1 MSKKINKLLIL
12 EILLFSFLCGCGSD
26 NVVGGKD
33 DVKILLS
40 VNQMDTFRQT
50 LVDAALIRVEEEG
63 ATLDVFD
70 AGGVIET
77 QVAHM
82 KKAAKEDYDIIICSP
97 VSTDTV
103 VELKANAEGLPIVFF
118 NNCPSDKQLKDC
130 FYVYAGSDEQ
140 VAGEYQAEYVLEK
153 FKTKNELNVVII
165 GGSKGHSATVGRTN
179 GIKKV
184 LSQSGKTIHYVFED
198 YADWDTGKAYDIF
211 SVFLKTGVKADCI
224 LCNNDAMALGV
235 IQCMEE
241 QGIRTNEMMVLGVD
255 ATVDGCN
262 SIKEGK
268 MAFTVYQSGSGQG
281 NAAVEMALRIVRE
294 NEPEKMEGIT
304 ENGKY
309 IWVPFEKVDS
319 SNVGNY
325 GK

>member
-1 MSKKINKLLIL
+1 MSKKISKLLIL
-12 EILLFSFLCGCGSD
+12 GILFFSFLCGCSSD
-26 NVVGGKD
+26 NAAGRKD
-33 DVKILLS
+33 NIKILLS

-50 LVDAALIRVEEEG
+50 LVDAALIRVKEEG

-70 AGGVIET
+70 AGGVIEN

-82 KKAAKEDYDIIICSP
+82 KKAAKEGYDIIICSP

-103 VELKANAEGLPIVFF
+103 VELKASAGGLPIVFF
-118 NNCPSDKQLKDC
+118 NSCPSDKQLKDC

-153 FKTKNELNVVII
+153 FKTKNEINVVII

-184 LSQSGKTIHYVFED
+184 LSQSGKRINYVFED
-198 YADWDTGKAYDIF
+198 YADWDTGKAHDIF
-211 SVFLKTGVKADCI
+211 SVFLKTGVNADCV

-235 IQCMEE
+235 IQCMDEK
-241 QGIRTNEMMVLGVD
+241 GISTKDMMVLGVD

-294 NEPEKMEGIT
+294 DAPEQMEGIT

-309 IWVPFEKVDS
+309 VWVPFEKVDS

>member
-1 MSKKINKLLIL
+1 MPKKISKLFLLGIL
-12 EILLFSFLCGCGSD
+12 VLSFLCACGS
-26 NVVGGKD
+26 NGATGGKD
-33 DVKILLS
+33 KVKILLS

-50 LVDAALIRVEEEG
+50 LVDAALIRVKEEG
-63 ATLDVFD
+63 GTLDVFD
-70 AGGVIET
+70 AGGVIEN
-77 QVAHM
+77 QMAHM
-82 KKAAKEDYDIIICSP
+82 KKAAQEGYDIIICSP

-103 VELKANAEGLPIVFF
+103 VELKASAEGLPIVFF
-118 NNCPSDKQLKDC
+118 NSCPSDKQLKDC

-140 VAGEYQAEYVLEK
+140 VAGEYQAEYILEQ
-153 FKTKNELNVVII
+153 FKAKNEINVVII

-179 GIKKV
+179 GIKRV
-184 LSQSGKTIHYVFED
+184 LAKSGKTINYVFED

-211 SVFLKTGVKADCI
+211 SVFLKTGVKADCV

-241 QGIRTNEMMVLGVD
+241 NGINAGDMMVLGVD

-268 MAFTVYQSGSGQG
+268 MAFTVYQSGKGQG
-281 NAAVEMALRIVRE
+281 NAAVEMALRIVRGDA
-294 NEPEKMEGIT
+294 PEQMEGIT

-309 IWVPFEKVDS
+309 VWVPFEKVDR

>member
-1 MSKKINKLLIL
+1 MAKKMSKLLIL
-12 EILLFSFLCGCGSD
+12 EILLFSFVCGCASSS
-26 NVVGGKD
+26 VAGGKD

-50 LVDAALIRVEEEG
+50 LVDAALIRVKEEG

-70 AGGVIET
+70 AGGVIEN

-82 KKAAKEDYDIIICSP
+82 KKAAKEGYDIIICSP

-103 VELKANAEGLPIVFF
+103 VELKASAEGLPIVFF
-118 NNCPSDKQLKDC
+118 NSCPSDKQLKDC

-184 LSQSGKTIHYVFED
+184 LSQSGKTINYVFED

-211 SVFLKTGVKADCI
+211 SVFLKTGVKADCV

-241 QGIRTNEMMVLGVD
+241 KGISTKDMMVLGVD
-255 ATVDGCN
+255 ATADGCN

-281 NAAVEMALRIVRE
+281 NAAVEMALRIVRGDA
-294 NEPEKMEGIT
+294 PEKMEGIT

-309 IWVPFEKVDS
+309 VWVPFEKVDS

>member
-1 MSKKINKLLIL
+1 MAKKMSKLLIL
-12 EILLFSFLCGCGSD
+12 EILLFSFVCGCGSSS
-26 NVVGGKD
+26 VAGGKD

-50 LVDAALIRVEEEG
+50 LVDAALIRVKEEG

-70 AGGVIET
+70 AGGVIEN

-82 KKAAKEDYDIIICSP
+82 KKAAKEGYDIIICSP

-103 VELKANAEGLPIVFF
+103 VELKSSAEGLPIVFF
-118 NNCPSDKQLKDC
+118 NSCPSDKQLKDC

-153 FKTKNELNVVII
+153 FKTKNEINVVII

-184 LSQSGKTIHYVFED
+184 LSQSGKTINYVFED

-211 SVFLKTGVKADCI
+211 SVFLKTGVKADCV

-235 IQCMEE
+235 IQCMDEK
-241 QGIRTNEMMVLGVD
+241 GISTNDMMVLGVD

-281 NAAVEMALRIVRE
+281 NAAVEMALRIVRGDA
-294 NEPEKMEGIT
+294 PDKMEGIT

-309 IWVPFEKVDS
+309 VWVPFEKVDS

>member
-1 MSKKINKLLIL
+1 MSKKISKFFIL
-12 EILLFSFLCGCGSD
+12 GILLLSFLCGCGSGSTA
-26 NVVGGKD
+26 GGKD
-33 DVKILLS
+33 NVKILLS

-50 LVDAALIRVEEEG
+50 LVDAALIRVKEEG
-63 ATLDVFD
+63 GTLDVFD
-70 AGGVIET
+70 AGGVIEN
-77 QVAHM
+77 QMEHM
-82 KKAAKEDYDIIICSP
+82 KKAAKEGYDIIICSP

-103 VELKANAEGLPIVFF
+103 VELKASAEGLPIVFF
-118 NNCPSDKQLKDC
+118 NSCPSDKQLKDC

-153 FKTKNELNVVII
+153 FKNQKEINVVII

-184 LSQSGKTIHYVFED
+184 LAQSGKTINYVFED

-211 SVFLKTGVKADCI
+211 SVFLKTGVKADCV

-235 IQCMEE
+235 IQCMQEK
-241 QGIRTNEMMVLGVD
+241 GISASDMMVLGVD
-255 ATVDGCN
+255 ATLDGCN
-262 SIKEGK
+262 SIKEGT
-268 MAFTVYQSGSGQG
+268 MAFTVYQSGKGQG
-281 NAAVEMALRIVRE
+281 NAAVEMALRIIRGDA
-294 NEPEKMEGIT
+294 PEQMEGIT

-309 IWVPFEKVDS
+309 VWVPFEKVDS

-325 GK
+325 MK

>member
-1 MSKKINKLLIL
+1 MSKKISKFIIFG
-12 EILLFSFLCGCGSD
+12 ILLFSFVCGCGTGS
-26 NVVGGKD
+26 VVGVKND
-33 DVKILLS
+33 IKILMS
-40 VNQMDTFRQT
+40 VNEMDTFRQT
-50 LVDAALIRVEEEG
+50 LVDAALMKAEEQG

-70 AGGVIET
+70 AGGVIEN
-77 QVAHM
+77 QVEHM
-82 KKAAKEDYDIIICSP
+82 KKAVKEGYDIVVCSP
-97 VSTDTV
+97 VSADTV
-103 VELKANAEGLPIVFF
+103 VELKASAGGLPIVFF
-118 NNCPSDKQLKDC
+118 NNCPDDKQLKDC

-140 VAGEYQAEYVLEK
+140 VAGEYQAEYILEK
-153 FKTKNELNVVII
+153 FRTKSEINIVII

-184 LSQSGKTIHYVFED
+184 LSQSGKTINYVFED
-198 YADWDTGKAYDIF
+198 YADWDTGKAYDLF
-211 SVFLKTGVKADCI
+211 SVFLKTGVKADCV

-235 IQCMEE
+235 IQYMEE
-241 QGIRTNEMMVLGVD
+241 QGISPNEMMVLGVD

-281 NAAVEMALRIVRE
+281 NAAVEMALRIVRGDA
-294 NEPEKMEGIT
+294 PEEMEGIT

-309 IWVPFEKVDS
+309 VWVPFEKVDS
-319 SNVGNY
+319 SNVENY

>member
-1 MSKKINKLLIL
+1 MSKKISKFIIVS
-12 EILLFSFLCGCGSD
+12 ILLFSFLCGCGSSSA
-26 NVVGGKD
+26 VGGKD
-33 DVKILLS
+33 NVKILLS
-40 VNQMDTFRQT
+40 LNQMDTFRQT
-50 LVDAALIRVEEEG
+50 LVDAALIKAKEEG

-70 AGGVIET
+70 ADGMIEN

-82 KKAAKEDYDIIICSP
+82 KKAVEEGYDIILCAP

-103 VELKANAEGLPIVFF
+103 VELKASAKGLPIVFF
-118 NNCPSDKQLKDC
+118 NSCPSDKQLKEY
-130 FYVYAGSDEQ
+130 FYVYAGSDEE
-140 VAGEYQAEYVLEK
+140 VAGEYQAEYILEK
-153 FKTKNELNVVII
+153 FKTKTEINIVII
-165 GGSKGHSATVGRTN
+165 GGSKGHSATTGRTN
-179 GIKKV
+179 GIKKA
-184 LSQSGKTIHYVFED
+184 LSQSGKTINYVFED
-198 YADWDTGKAYDIF
+198 YADWDTKKAYDLF
-211 SVFLKTGVKADCI
+211 SIFLKTGVKADCV
-224 LCNNDAMALGV
+224 LCNNDSMALGV

-241 QGIRTNEMMVLGVD
+241 QGISPNDMPVLGVD

-281 NAAVEMALRIVRE
+281 NAAVEMALRIVRGDA
-294 NEPEKMEGIT
+294 PEEMEGIT

-309 IWVPFEKVDS
+309 VWVPFEKVDS

>member
-1 MSKKINKLLIL
+1 MSKFLLVG
-12 EILLFSFLCGCGSD
+12 ILLVSFLCGCGSGS
-26 NVVGGKD
+26 VAGGKEN
-33 DVKILLS
+33 VKILLS

-50 LVDAALIRVEEEG
+50 LVDAALIRVEKEG

-70 AGGVIET
+70 AGGVIEN

-82 KKAAKEDYDIIICSP
+82 KKAAKEGYDIIICSP

-103 VELKANAEGLPIVFF
+103 VELKASAEGLPIVFF
-118 NNCPSDKQLKDC
+118 NSCPSDKQLKNC

-153 FKTKNELNVVII
+153 FRTKDEINVVII

-184 LSQSGKTIHYVFED
+184 LSQSGKTINYVFED

-211 SVFLKTGVKADCI
+211 SVFLKTGVKADCV

-241 QGIRTNEMMVLGVD
+241 KGISPEDMMVLGVD
-255 ATVDGCN
+255 ATADGCN

-281 NAAVEMALRIVRE
+281 NAAVEMALRIVRGDT
-294 NEPEKMEGIT
+294 PEKMEGIT

-309 IWVPFEKVDS
+309 VWVPFEKVDS

>member
-1 MSKKINKLLIL
+1 MSKRLIVG
-12 EILLFSFLCGCGSD
+12 ILLLSFLCGCASNNGA
-26 NVVGGKD
+26 GGKEN
-33 DVKILLS
+33 VKILLS

-50 LVDAALIRVEEEG
+50 LVDAALIKAKEEG
-63 ATLDVFD
+63 ATLDVLD
-70 AGGVIET
+70 AGGVIEN
-77 QVAHM
+77 QVDHM
-82 KKAAKEDYDIIICSP
+82 KKAAKEGYDIIICSP

-103 VELKANAEGLPIVFF
+103 VELKASADGLPIVFF
-118 NNCPSDKQLKDC
+118 NSCPSDKQLKDC

-140 VAGEYQAEYVLEK
+140 VAGEYQAEYVLEN
-153 FKTKNELNVVII
+153 FKTKNEISVVII

-184 LSQSGKTIHYVFED
+184 LSQSGKTINYVFED

-211 SVFLKTGVKADCI
+211 SIFLKTGVKADCV

-241 QGIRTNEMMVLGVD
+241 KGISTNDMMVLGVD
-255 ATVDGCN
+255 ATVDGCD

-281 NAAVEMALRIVRE
+281 NAAVEMALRIVRGDA
-294 NEPEKMEGIT
+294 PEQMEGIT

-309 IWVPFEKVDS
+309 VWVPFEKVDS
-319 SNVGNY
+319 NNVGNY

>member
-1 MSKKINKLLIL
+1 MLG
-12 EILLFSFLCGCGSD
+12 ILLFSFLCGCDS
-26 NVVGGKD
+26 NRAVGGKD

-50 LVDAALIRVEEEG
+50 LVDATLLRAEEEG

-70 AGGVIET
+70 AGGVIEN
-77 QVAHM
+77 QAAHM
-82 KKAAKEDYDIIICSP
+82 KKAAQEGYDIIICSP
-97 VSTDTV
+97 VSADTV
-103 VELKANAEGLPIVFF
+103 VELKASAGGLPIVFF

-140 VAGEYQAEYVLEK
+140 VAGEYQAEYILEK
-153 FKTKNELNVVII
+153 FKTKNEINVVII

-184 LSQSGKTIHYVFED
+184 LSQSGKTINYVFED

-211 SVFLKTGVKADCI
+211 SIFLKTGVKADCV

-241 QGIRTNEMMVLGVD
+241 KGLSTNEMMVLGVD

-268 MAFTVYQSGSGQG
+268 MAFTVYQSGPGQG
-281 NAAVEMALRIVRE
+281 NAAVEMALRIVRGDA
-294 NEPEKMEGIT
+294 PEQMEGIT

-309 IWVPFEKVDS
+309 VWVPFEKVDS

>member
-1 MSKKINKLLIL
+1 MSKKISKFIMVG
-12 EILLFSFLCGCGSD
+12 ILLFSFLCGCGSSS
-26 NVVGGKD
+26 VVGGKD
-33 DVKILLS
+33 NVKILLS

-50 LVDAALIRVEEEG
+50 LVDAALIRVKEEG
-63 ATLDVFD
+63 GTLDVFD
-70 AGGVIET
+70 AGGVIEN
-77 QVAHM
+77 QVEHM
-82 KKAAKEDYDIIICSP
+82 KKAAREGYDIIICSP

-103 VELKANAEGLPIVFF
+103 VELKASANGLPIVFF
-118 NNCPSDKQLKDC
+118 NSCPSDKQLKEC

-140 VAGEYQAEYVLEK
+140 VAGEFQAEYILEK
-153 FKTKNELNVVII
+153 FKTKSEINVVII

-184 LSQSGKTIHYVFED
+184 LSQSGKIINYVFED

-224 LCNNDAMALGV
+224 LCNNDSMALGV

-241 QGIRTNEMMVLGVD
+241 KGISPNDMIVLGVD

-268 MAFTVYQSGSGQG
+268 MAFTVYQSGKGQG
-281 NAAVEMALRIVRE
+281 NAAIEMALRIVRGDK
-294 NEPEKMEGIT
+294 PEEMEGIT

-309 IWVPFEKVDS
+309 VWVPFEKVDS

>member
-1 MSKKINKLLIL
+1 MSKKMSKLLIL
-12 EILLFSFLCGCGSD
+12 GILLFSFLYGCGSE
-26 NVVGGKD
+26 NVVGGKG

-40 VNQMDTFRQT
+40 VNQIDTFRQT
-50 LVDAALIRVEEEG
+50 LVDAALIKAKEEG

-70 AGGVIET
+70 ADGVIEN

-82 KKAAKEDYDIIICSP
+82 KKAVKEGYDVIICSP
-97 VSTDTV
+97 VSAETV
-103 VELKANAEGLPIVFF
+103 VELKASAEGLPIVFF

-140 VAGEYQAEYVLEK
+140 VAGEYQAEYVLEE
-153 FKTKNELNVVII
+153 FKTKNEINVVII

-179 GIKKV
+179 GVKKV
-184 LSQSGKTIHYVFED
+184 LSQSGKTINYVFED

-211 SVFLKTGVKADCI
+211 SLFLKTGVKADCV

-241 QGIRTNEMMVLGVD
+241 NGIHTNDIVVLGVD

-281 NAAVEMALRIVRE
+281 NAAVEMALRIVRGDA
-294 NEPEKMEGIT
+294 PEKMEGIT

-309 IWVPFEKVDS
+309 VWVPFEKVDS
-319 SNVGNY
+319 SNVRNY

>member
-1 MSKKINKLLIL
+1 MSKKISKLLIL
-12 EILLFSFLCGCGSD
+12 GILLFSFLCGCGSGSAA
-26 NVVGGKD
+26 GGKE

-50 LVDAALIRVEEEG
+50 LVDAALIRVKEEG
-63 ATLDVFD
+63 AALDVFD
-70 AGGVIET
+70 AGGVIEN

-82 KKAAKEDYDIIICSP
+82 KKAAKEGYDIIICSP

-103 VELKANAEGLPIVFF
+103 VELKASAEGLPIVFF
-118 NNCPSDKQLKDC
+118 NSCPSDKQLKDC

-140 VAGEYQAEYVLEK
+140 VAGEYQAEYVLDK
-153 FKTKNELNVVII
+153 FKTKNEINVVII

-184 LSQSGKTIHYVFED
+184 LSQSGKTINYVFED

-211 SVFLKTGVKADCI
+211 SIFLKTGVKADCV

-241 QGIRTNEMMVLGVD
+241 KGISANDMMVLGVD

-268 MAFTVYQSGSGQG
+268 MEFTVYQSGSGQG
-281 NAAVEMALRIVRE
+281 NAAVEMALRIVRGDS
-294 NEPEKMEGIT
+294 PEQMEGIT

-309 IWVPFEKVDS
+309 VWVPFEKVDS

>member
-1 MSKKINKLLIL
+1 MKISKLLIL
-12 EILLFSFLCGCGSD
+12 GILLSSFFCGCGSD
-26 NVVGGKD
+26 GAAGGKD

-50 LVDAALIRVEEEG
+50 LVDAALIKAKEEG
-63 ATLDVFD
+63 ATLDVLG
-70 AGGVIET
+70 AGGVIEN

-82 KKAAKEDYDIIICSP
+82 KKAAQEGYDIIICSP

-103 VELKANAEGLPIVFF
+103 VELKASAEGLPIVFF
-118 NNCPSDKQLKDC
+118 NSCPSDKQLKDC

-140 VAGEYQAEYVLEK
+140 VAGEYQAEYVLEN
-153 FKTKNELNVVII
+153 FKTKNEINVVII

-184 LSQSGKTIHYVFED
+184 LSQSGKTINYVFED

-241 QGIRTNEMMVLGVD
+241 KGLSTKDMMVLGVD
-255 ATVDGCN
+255 ATTDGCN

-281 NAAVEMALRIVRE
+281 NAAVEMALRIVRGDA
-294 NEPEKMEGIT
+294 PKTMEGIT

-309 IWVPFEKVDS
+309 VWVPFEKVDS

>member
-1 MSKKINKLLIL
+1 MSKKMGKILIFG
-12 EILLFSFLCGCGSD
+12 ILMVSFLCGCGSSS
-26 NVVGGKD
+26 VAGRKE

-50 LVDAALIRVEEEG
+50 LVDAALLKAKEEG
-63 ATLDVFD
+63 AILDVFD
-70 AGGVIET
+70 AEGVIEN

-82 KKAAKEDYDIIICSP
+82 KKAAKEGYDIIICSP

-103 VELKANAEGLPIVFF
+103 VELKASAEGLPIVFF
-118 NNCPSDKQLKDC
+118 NSCPSDKQLKDC

-140 VAGEYQAEYVLEK
+140 VAGEYQAEYVLEQ
-153 FKTKNELNVVII
+153 FKTKNEINVVII
-165 GGSKGHSATVGRTN
+165 GGSKGHSAMVGRTN

-184 LSQSGKTIHYVFED
+184 LSQSGKTINYVFED

-211 SVFLKTGVKADCI
+211 SVFLKTGVKADCV

-241 QGIRTNEMMVLGVD
+241 KGLSTKDMMVLGVD
-255 ATVDGCN
+255 ATADGCN
-262 SIKEGK
+262 SIQEGK

-281 NAAVEMALRIVRE
+281 NAAVEMALRIVRGDA
-294 NEPEKMEGIT
+294 PEKMEGIT

-309 IWVPFEKVDS
+309 VWVPFEKVDR